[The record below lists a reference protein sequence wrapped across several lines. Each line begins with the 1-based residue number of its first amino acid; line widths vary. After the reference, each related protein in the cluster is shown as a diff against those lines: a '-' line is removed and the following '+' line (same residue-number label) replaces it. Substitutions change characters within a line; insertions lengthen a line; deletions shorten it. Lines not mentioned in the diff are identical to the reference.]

1 MKMYHK
7 VLPVKGW
14 DYYDTISVKWGGQV
28 VATRRLKSI
37 PEPFIRFDQEGD
49 ETDDE
54 NLDNMLADTPQPG
67 QAPPAATPAESK
79 KN

>member
-1 MKMYHK
+1 M
-7 VLPVKGW
+7 
-14 DYYDTISVKWGGQV
+14 KWGGQV

-37 PEPFIRFDQEGD
+37 PEPFIRFDQKGD

-67 QAPPAATPAESK
+67 QPQPDATPAESK
-79 KN
+79 KINNILSINSIPLPHTYPHYG